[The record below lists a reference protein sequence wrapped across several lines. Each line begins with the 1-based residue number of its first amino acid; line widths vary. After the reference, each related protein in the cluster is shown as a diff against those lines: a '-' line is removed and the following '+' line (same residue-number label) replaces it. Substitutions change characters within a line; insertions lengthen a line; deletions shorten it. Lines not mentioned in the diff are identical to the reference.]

1 MSDVREFI
9 ESGILEMYVMGQT
22 TAAENAQVAQMAALY
37 NEVSNEIDEISITL
51 EQFAAT
57 NARQPDP
64 MIQPMLMARIDYMDR
79 MRKGEEPTFPPALH
93 AGSRIADYA
102 AWLNRK
108 DLEPEEPVTDL
119 YGSILGSTGKLTT
132 ILVWMKNGA
141 PPETHTNELESF
153 LIVEGTCDITIGA
166 DVHHLQA
173 GDMLTIPLHVPHH
186 VRVTSECACK
196 IILQR
201 AAA

>member
-1 MSDVREFI
+1 MSDVRGFI

-22 TAAENAQVAQMAALY
+22 TAAEDAEVAQMAALC

-51 EQFAAT
+51 EHYAAT

-64 MIQPMLMARIDYMDR
+64 MIQPMLMARIDYLNR
-79 MRKGEEPTFPPALH
+79 MKNGEQPSYPPALH
-93 AGSRIADYA
+93 AGSKVIDYKE
-102 AWLNRK
+102 WLNRK
-108 DLEPEEPVTDL
+108 DLEPEEPVVDL
-119 YGSILGSTGKLTT
+119 YGSILGSTRELTT

-141 PPETHTNELESF
+141 PPETHTDELESF
-153 LIVEGTCDITIGA
+153 LIVEGTCDITVGT
-166 DVHHLQA
+166 DVHHLKP

-186 VRVTSECACK
+186 VRVTSESACK